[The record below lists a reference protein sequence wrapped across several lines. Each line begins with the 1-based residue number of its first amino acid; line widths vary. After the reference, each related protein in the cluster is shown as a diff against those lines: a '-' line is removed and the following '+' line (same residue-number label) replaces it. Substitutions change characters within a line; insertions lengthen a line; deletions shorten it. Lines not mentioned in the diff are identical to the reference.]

1 MAKVM
6 LITLLIL
13 MPMSSLVSK
22 SRETARMAMPVLVF
36 LIIVTRMRTRIT
48 VRMGVMMVTIF
59 VLAEPIC
66 TCSDRKGME
75 G

>member
-6 LITLLIL
+6 LMTLLIL

-22 SRETARMAMPVLVF
+22 SRDTARMAMPTLVF
-36 LIIVTRMRTRIT
+36 LIIITSTITRMT
-48 VRMGVMMVTIF
+48 VRMGVMMVTIL
-59 VLAEPIC
+59 VEAVPIW
-66 TCSDRKGME
+66 TCLDRKGME